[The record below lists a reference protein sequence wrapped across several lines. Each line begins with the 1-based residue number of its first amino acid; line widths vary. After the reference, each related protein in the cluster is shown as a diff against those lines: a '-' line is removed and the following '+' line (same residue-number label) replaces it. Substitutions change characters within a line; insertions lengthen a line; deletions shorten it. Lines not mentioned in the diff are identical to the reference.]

1 MLKQYRTASDSIC
14 YYSLFFSTIFECK
27 HLNLRVRFLKVYL
40 REMLQIMWWGMI
52 WDHIYL
58 KLHQSCLSQL
68 SEYWWMADFNQV
80 PNTVLYDWC
89 SYTLTLLSIDIE
101 PLGVQW
107 FGNSVVSFDS
117 QLELRIFLSVLVL
130 DFFIFQIIEISVLT
144 WYFSGDSNLLTSEG
158 WFSNW

>member
-1 MLKQYRTASDSIC
+1 
-14 YYSLFFSTIFECK
+14 
-27 HLNLRVRFLKVYL
+27 
-40 REMLQIMWWGMI
+40 
-52 WDHIYL
+52 
-58 KLHQSCLSQL
+58 
-68 SEYWWMADFNQV
+68 MADFDKV

-89 SYTLTLLSIDIE
+89 SYTLTLLSLDIE

-130 DFFIFQIIEISVLT
+130 DFFIFQITEISVLT

-158 WFSNW
+158 